1 MQANRIVKSCSD
13 KRDVRSVASIA
24 RVLLVEDDV
33 KLSRLVQEFLQR
45 HGFDVAVEGRGDRAI
60 DRIMQEVPDLVILD
74 IMLPGMDGLEV
85 CRQVRPTYKYPI
97 LMLTARGDEN
107 DELLGLESGAD
118 DYLTKPVSPQLL
130 LARIKTLLRR
140 SRRFDNSDQHLELG
154 DISIDA
160 NRRTVHSGD
169 KLLELTT
176 AEFDLLWLLAS
187 HAGETLTRDQISH
200 SLLGHEWDGAGR
212 SIDLSVS
219 RLRKKLGDDGKNPER
234 IRSIRG
240 TGYLW
245 VVG

>member
-1 MQANRIVKSCSD
+1 VRVGKTEKAPAGERNNRSM
-13 KRDVRSVASIA
+13 APIA
-24 RVLLVEDDV
+24 RVLLVEDDI

-45 HGFDVAVEGRGDRAI
+45 HGFDVAIEERGDLAI
-60 DRIMQEVPDLVILD
+60 GRILQEIPDLVILD
-74 IMLPGMDGLEV
+74 LMLPGKDGLEV
-85 CRQVRPTYKYPI
+85 CRQVRSTYKYPI

-118 DYLTKPVSPQLL
+118 DYLSKPVSPQLL

-140 SRRFDNSDQHLELG
+140 SRRFDNSNQHLQLG
-154 DISIDA
+154 DITLDA
-160 NRRTVHSGD
+160 NRRTVHSCD
-169 KLLELTT
+169 RQLELTT

-187 HAGETLTRDQISH
+187 HAGEILTRDQISH

-219 RLRKKLGDDGKNPER
+219 RLRRKLGDDGKNPER

-245 VVG
+245 VVD